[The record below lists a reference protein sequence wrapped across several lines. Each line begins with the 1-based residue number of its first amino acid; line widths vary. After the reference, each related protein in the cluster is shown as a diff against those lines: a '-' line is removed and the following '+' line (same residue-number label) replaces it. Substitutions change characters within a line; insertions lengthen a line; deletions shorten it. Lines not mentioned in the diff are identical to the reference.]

1 MTKEVLLKISGLQF
15 NEGAD
20 DDPVEVITSADYYKK
35 NGKHYLIYDEVAE
48 NRTDTTRN
56 IIKLAPGMLDIT
68 KSGSSNVHMLFERGR
83 KNTTFYYTPFG
94 SLQVGIDA
102 AKIETTESEDR
113 IDVLVDY
120 DLEVNY
126 EHLAECKIR
135 MEISSKSAGEFRI

>member
-1 MTKEVLLKISGLQF
+1 
-15 NEGAD
+15 
-20 DDPVEVITSADYYKK
+20 
-35 NGKHYLIYDEVAE
+35 VAE

-68 KSGSSNVHMLFERGR
+68 KRGSSNVHMLFERGR